1 MADSQDDFDRRLI
14 RRFSRKVIPELPR
27 SQTFERQLDE
37 RPKNLAPVE
46 VSALERRNRS
56 ADRRSNRPGT
66 SSQYSDYSPTGLRT
80 PSLYGTSDV
89 EYGHSQS
96 QISLA
101 LSLDGKARLGS
112 NEESS
117 VRPGS
122 LSVGSVSETDSVMD
136 ELCDDKPQF
145 AIPPGHF
152 DPYLIDIKSL
162 SAEEYD
168 DLIRTE
174 LDYVWILNLS
184 MHFRDNSKREKFF
197 VTYRQTEHS
206 SRRVTISID
215 ARGAEPGS
223 IEAELFEMKAQ
234 RDKNARIYVAL
245 RQSLPEIEF
254 FDTVTNLKLQTTD
267 GHLHIH
273 AVEDGNVSTSGRI
286 NVITTDS
293 IVGNHQLP
301 SRSRDQALTVP

>member
-1 MADSQDDFDRRLI
+1 MSPPGPSSSDMADSQDDFDRRLI
-14 RRFSRKVIPELPR
+14 RRFSRKVIPQLPR

-56 ADRRSNRPGT
+56 SDRRSNRPGT
-66 SSQYSDYSPTGLRT
+66 SSQQSDYSPSGLRT
-80 PSLYGTSDV
+80 PSLYNTSDV
-89 EYGHSQS
+89 EYG
-96 QISLA
+96 
-101 LSLDGKARLGS
+101 G
-112 NEESS
+112 
-117 VRPGS
+117 PGS
-122 LSVGSVSETDSVMD
+122 LSIGSVSETGSVMD
-136 ELCDDKPQF
+136 EPHDDKPQF

-152 DPYLIDIKSL
+152 DPYLVDVKSL

-168 DLIRTE
+168 DLIRSE

-215 ARGAEPGS
+215 ARGAEPDS

-273 AVEDGNVSTSGRI
+273 AVEDGNVSGVYPYHMVTADTGLA
-286 NVITTDS
+286 
-293 IVGNHQLP
+293 NHRLP
-301 SRSRDQALTVP
+301 SRSRNQAFAMSSSKRT